1 MSESGW
7 FHLDFLVIR
16 QETDKAFQV
25 MDTERNLYWIPKS
38 VICDVEDYQAGDRDG
53 TISIAYWFAQKEGI
67 GE

>member
-25 MDTERNLYWIPKS
+25 MDTERNLWWIPKS
-38 VICDVEDYQAGDRDG
+38 QVCDPENYAAGDRDG
-53 TISIAYWFAQKEGI
+53 TISITEWIAEQKGL
-67 GE
+67 G